1 MKCLAAQYIAIRAIL
16 MLMQCHVNAYLSP
29 VTSSIDSISAQ
40 PHKVAPATFKQ
51 ALFVAVTAGLGYGF
65 DSYAVNIYGL
75 VLPDI
80 KTALHI
86 TEAQAGYIGS
96 IFLLGYTIGTIGFG
110 LAADRWGR
118 KTTLGA
124 SILLYGVTTSL
135 AGLTTNIAAF
145 TGLRFLT
152 GVGGAGE
159 LAVGAPYAAEVWP
172 AKTRAIGVGGV
183 IFSLFSLGYV
193 LAAAVALAL
202 VPHFGWQ
209 SAFIVAI
216 VPAVLLFLLRRG
228 ITESHRYIDAQ
239 IDLASGQV
247 KPQLWQLPG
256 VRRRLVVGWL
266 IYTANAVGYWG
277 MTLFLTTYIVKRFHA
292 SPIEAIRYALVFFLL
307 QGVFAYLGTALAD
320 WVGRRP
326 SAMLAAL
333 IEIASTILA
342 ATSDSLPEYRL
353 FGAVAIATL
362 GWLWGVG
369 DTYIAELFPTVL
381 RGNGFGIAVGGGRV
395 VSIAA
400 PTVIGWAIMRYGL
413 QTPYLALAGLW
424 VLTLVGYLMGPET
437 RGKELEDLTNE
448 ALADDLGSVTI
459 PRQRD
464 PQRFNLRGRGGTSPR
479 EETRRP

>member
-1 MKCLAAQYIAIRAIL
+1 

-228 ITESHRYIDAQ
+228 MTESHRYIDAQ

-381 RGNGFGIAVGGGRV
+381 RGTGFGIAVGGGRV

-459 PRQRD
+459 PR
-464 PQRFNLRGRGGTSPR
+464 
-479 EETRRP
+479 